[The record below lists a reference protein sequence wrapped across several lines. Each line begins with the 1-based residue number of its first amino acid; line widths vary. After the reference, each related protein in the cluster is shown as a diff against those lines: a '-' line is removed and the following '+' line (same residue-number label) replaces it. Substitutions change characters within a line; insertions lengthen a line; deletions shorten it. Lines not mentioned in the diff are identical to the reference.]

1 MAWRFGTP
9 DSIIYLNSPVLFEQN
24 STIWLIVAVPLQLM
38 KVTSSY
44 MVTWCPMITHSVPVQ
59 VQWHARSCCLNDGY
73 LSAADSIALLQNLSC
88 LCCYSPN
95 KTCWRFHTAALI
107 TTDTS
112 SPIVPAGL
120 YDSRLYDFC
129 YSLDLLKSPVL
140 LWAPLKPS
148 SFLIHLVNGIGQ

>member
-1 MAWRFGTP
+1 
-9 DSIIYLNSPVLFEQN
+9 
-24 STIWLIVAVPLQLM
+24 
-38 KVTSSY
+38 
-44 MVTWCPMITHSVPVQ
+44 MITHSVPAQ

-95 KTCWRFHTAALI
+95 KTCWRFHTAAL
-107 TTDTS
+107 TTTVTS

-140 LWAPLKPS
+140 LWVPLKPS
-148 SFLIHLVNGIGQ
+148 SFLIHLVNGIGQLVPWYVLSLKSRDFRALKHSSTLPPFLC